1 MGVRVKK
8 NKAIFNDFGKRT
20 EKELITELRKS
31 ADRIEA
37 GYKSGVPIDTGAL
50 KASINTQESEKGL
63 VQMIGSNK
71 EYAPYVEFGTGALVE
86 VPEGLGEYAIQ
97 FKGAGIK
104 EVNLPAR
111 PALYPVAMVEF
122 VKLVDKLK
130 KK

>member
-1 MGVRVKK
+1 MGVRIKK
-8 NKAIFNDFGKRT
+8 NRAVFNEFKEATR
-20 EKELITELRKS
+20 KELAKEFRLTAE
-31 ADRIEA
+31 RIEE
-37 GYKSGVPIDTGAL
+37 GYKSRVPVDTGAL

-111 PALYPVAMVEF
+111 PALYPVARVEF